1 MRHSSLV
8 PFLAAAGATAIL
20 PPALIHVTAG
30 REVSL
35 SGATHFW
42 MVGLSAAVA
51 TAAGIALSVA
61 GRRRRDARPV
71 LVGTAFTV
79 MAALLLVH
87 GLASPGVLVGMN
99 GVVSLTGAATLPVGA
114 AILVLAAVPGVAVA
128 RSIDRLVALQVVLM
142 AGVIAL
148 GVLALI
154 VPSLVPPVPEPN
166 SKPALVVLTVGL
178 LFYGVVGWRA
188 LRTVVLARRRAD
200 VLVVVGIVWLAAALV
215 PALTMDY
222 RALGWWFGHGFEVI
236 GILVVG
242 APVALD
248 LFRAYPTRPLAG
260 DLAGAELVSQ
270 EEAYLGSHVRALTEL
285 LARKDASTEEHTR
298 RVALLAV
305 RVGEELGLPAVR
317 LRSLAI
323 GGLLHDIGKLRVPA
337 EILGKPGVLTD
348 AEFATIERH
357 PSWGDEL
364 LGGLGFGRA
373 VRRLVLDH
381 HERLDGSG
389 YPHGL
394 HAEAID
400 LDTRILAV
408 CDVYD
413 ALRSTR
419 VYRDAWSHE
428 RAVALLRDESGVRLD
443 GRCVAALERVLAHEA
458 AAQLEAA

>member
-1 MRHSSLV
+1 
-8 PFLAAAGATAIL
+8 
-20 PPALIHVTAG
+20 
-30 REVSL
+30 
-35 SGATHFW
+35 
-42 MVGLSAAVA
+42 
-51 TAAGIALSVA
+51 
-61 GRRRRDARPV
+61 
-71 LVGTAFTV
+71 
-79 MAALLLVH
+79 
-87 GLASPGVLVGMN
+87 
-99 GVVSLTGAATLPVGA
+99 
-114 AILVLAAVPGVAVA
+114 
-128 RSIDRLVALQVVLM
+128 
-142 AGVIAL
+142 
-148 GVLALI
+148 
-154 VPSLVPPVPEPN
+154 
-166 SKPALVVLTVGL
+166 VLTVGL

-188 LRTVVLARRRAD
+188 LRTFVLARRRAD
-200 VLVVVGIVWLAAALV
+200 VLVVVGIVWLAASLV

-285 LARKDASTEEHTR
+285 LARKDVSTEKHTR

-337 EILGKPGVLTD
+337 EILGKPGALTD

-443 GRCVAALERVLAHEA
+443 GRCVAALERVLARDA
-458 AAQLEAA
+458 ATRLKAA